1 MRDINLYARAFKS
14 CAQRLV
20 DNFDSMIKIH
30 LKRNY
35 LNKLIKE
42 THNKF
47 TSNEMIVL
55 IIMLDN
61 LDDEKLIERDIF
73 VQNQN
78 DELQIVFY

>member
-1 MRDINLYARAFKS
+1 
-14 CAQRLV
+14 
-20 DNFDSMIKIH
+20 MIKIH
-30 LKRNY
+30 LKQNN
-35 LNKLIKE
+35 LNRLIKE

>member
-1 MRDINLYARAFKS
+1 
-14 CAQRLV
+14 
-20 DNFDSMIKIH
+20 
-30 LKRNY
+30 
-35 LNKLIKE
+35 
-42 THNKF
+42 
-47 TSNEMIVL
+47 MIVL